1 MTLITWLIGM
11 TLLVAFLG
19 ILLWWIKALPLA
31 VIVVVVLALQVWDF
45 VGTLRSEEGR
55 PGR

>member
-11 TLLVAFLG
+11 TLLVSFLG

-31 VIVVVVLALQVWDF
+31 LIVVVVLGLQIWDF
-45 VGTLRSEEGR
+45 VRTLRAEEGR

>member
-11 TLLVAFLG
+11 TLLMSFLG

-31 VIVVVVLALQVWDF
+31 VIVVVVLALQIWDF
-45 VGTLRSEEGR
+45 VRTLRAEEGR

>member
-11 TLLVAFLG
+11 TLLLAFLG

-31 VIVVVVLALQVWDF
+31 VIVVVVLALQIWDF
-45 VGTLRSEEGR
+45 VRTLRSEESR